1 MEKWQLAGIISGES
15 RSKLTLPTGKLL
27 NKDFTKEH
35 RPTRPGAISKAI
47 KKTLRKMTEV
57 IALF

>member
-27 NKDFTKEH
+27 NKDFTKKY

-47 KKTLRKMTEV
+47 QKTLRKMTEV

>member
-27 NKDFTKEH
+27 KDFTKEH

-47 KKTLRKMTEV
+47 QKTLRKMTEV